1 MFSLILFTL
10 YKFFWKQITKSLQND
25 EIIVPY
31 SLKDEVF
38 SFYTVFWWI
47 IHTQKSASLTEE
59 SENFLLNIDLDGPK
73 LFIFLNTVFM
83 NNFSISKKLSHNDA
97 YICQKNPDKFKFE
110 FSKIFARKPLKK
122 IRRNVVSKFAR
133 LAVAKFVMKY

>member
-1 MFSLILFTL
+1 
-10 YKFFWKQITKSLQND
+10 
-25 EIIVPY
+25 
-31 SLKDEVF
+31 
-38 SFYTVFWWI
+38 
-47 IHTQKSASLTEE
+47 
-59 SENFLLNIDLDGPK
+59 
-73 LFIFLNTVFM
+73 M

-133 LAVAKFVMKY
+133 LAVAKLVMKYQFPDSDDIVFVSILCFHQVSFLYYAQMNNESNYLRYFSESKYLGYVQ